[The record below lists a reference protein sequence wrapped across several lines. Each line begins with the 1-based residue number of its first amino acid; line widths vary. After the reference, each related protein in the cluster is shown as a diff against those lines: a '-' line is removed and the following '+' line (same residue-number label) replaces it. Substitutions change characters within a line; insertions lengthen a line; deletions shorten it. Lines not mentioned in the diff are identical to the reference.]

1 MATEIMVD
9 TPFGGLRGLTEGGVS
24 CFRQV
29 PYAEQPIGSR
39 RFAMPG
45 EPMHWA
51 GLRDAM
57 QPGAVPPQLPSRLDS
72 VMGSYAAIQNEACL
86 HLDIWSPVSPDAS
99 VPVLVFIHGGAFM
112 TGGGSLPCYEGAM
125 LARNTGLVV
134 VTITYRLGA
143 FGFMPMPGIAPD
155 NLGLHDQIAALRWIG
170 QAIHAFGGDPT
181 AITVIGQSA
190 GAFSI
195 AAMLASPSCKGLFRR
210 AVLMS
215 APLGLKLRHTH
226 EAPPVGRAIL
236 AATGRDPGTLEAL
249 RMLPVEDVLQGL
261 RQLQRS
267 PPPADVPG
275 DVTPPF
281 MPVIDGTLLPGDPM
295 EAIRAGTGGWCDTII
310 GVTREEYGAF
320 ALGNPV
326 FRDLTDAAL
335 EREFTRI
342 FGDRAPAA
350 LAKARARRAPASPG
364 ALLADLRADES
375 FVEASVE
382 FARLQGEFGA
392 NSYMYQFDWQ
402 SPRAEIGACH
412 CIDLPFLMGNLETWG
427 AAPMI
432 QGARDRE
439 VQDLSGQMQ
448 GAMAAFARSGDPN
461 GSDLP
466 IWPPFGTRSVQLHFD
481 RQSRSYAIA

>member
-1 MATEIMVD
+1 MAAEITVN
-9 TPFGGLRGLTEGGVS
+9 TPFGGLRGQMVDGIS
-24 CFRQV
+24 CFRNV
-29 PYAEQPIGSR
+29 PYAEQPTGAR
-39 RFAMPG
+39 RFALPG
-45 EPMHWA
+45 APPRWA
-51 GLRDAM
+51 GLRDATL
-57 QPGAVPPQLPSRLDS
+57 PGAVPPQLPSRLDG
-72 VMGSYAAIQNEACL
+72 VMGSYAADQDEACL
-86 HLDIWSPVSPDAS
+86 HLDIWSPVAPDAS

-112 TGGGSLPCYEGAM
+112 TGGGSLPCYDGAM

-143 FGFMPMPGIAPD
+143 FGFMPLPGIAPP
-155 NLGLHDQIAALRWIG
+155 NLGLLDQIAALRWIG
-170 QAIHAFGGDPT
+170 QAIRAFGGDP
-181 AITVIGQSA
+181 AAVTVIGQSA

-195 AAMLASPSCKGLFRR
+195 AAMLANPSCKGLFRR

-215 APLGLKLRHTH
+215 APLGLKLRRVE
-226 EAPPVGRAIL
+226 EALPVGRAIL
-236 AATGRDPGTLEAL
+236 AVTGRDPGALDAL
-249 RMLPVEDVLQGL
+249 RTLPVEDVLAGL
-261 RQLQRS
+261 RELQRS
-267 PPPADVPG
+267 PPPAPVPG

-281 MPVIDGTLLPGDPM
+281 MPVIDGTVLTGDPM

-335 EREFTRI
+335 EQEFSRI
-342 FGDRAPAA
+342 FGDKAPAA
-350 LAKARARRAPASPG
+350 LARARARRAPASPG
-364 ALLADLRADES
+364 AVLADLRADEG
-375 FVEASVE
+375 FVDASLE

-412 CIDLPFLMGNLETWG
+412 CIDLPFLFGNLETWR

-439 VQDLSGQMQ
+439 LQDLSRQMQ
-448 GAMAAFARSGDPN
+448 GAVAAFARSGDPN
-461 GSDLP
+461 GEDLP
-466 IWPPFGTRSVQLHFD
+466 VWSPFGARAVQLHFD